1 MIAMRLRKP
10 NFWLGSVSVVLLLL
24 AGAGC
29 ATQRNVTI
37 TTDPPDATI
46 QVDGVV
52 KGRAP
57 LTAQLTWETDDV
69 VHMVQASRVGYM
81 DKLVPLRR
89 DFDQDSLNI
98 ELPRFHRNIVITVDP
113 PPAVI
118 SVDGRPLETDPQIS
132 ATADL
137 EFAVDARNNWTTH
150 TITAERFGYMPASMT
165 VGHADKDN
173 AYQLTLQHMKKTL
186 AVTTTVLGANVYLDD
201 QYCGATSSAGPLSVL
216 DVEFP
221 PDANGTDFQ
230 ARHLKATKA
239 GYPAVEQAI
248 SWDNGNTDYT
258 LTFVPN
264 TKIVH
269 FVTDPPA
276 AVVRI
281 DGHELPRDKEGA
293 STARLAFPPIN
304 DQGELRSYTV
314 NVSKRAGDSL
324 WVPKSFRLTWDDGQ
338 TEYPVGLKEVMTR
351 PVSLL
356 TASIQHSDG
365 GWEVQPVVEQ
375 TIAMKDVNEGPQ
387 SSPPVQITRL
397 PAGTMIDSLAMA
409 PDGSQVLFTVLSG
422 HDRSDFKSQMVIV
435 RTDGTGGAD
444 YLSDGKSLDLM
455 PSFSPAGDQV
465 VFSSDRF
472 GNRLSVC
479 SLAASGAPG
488 VTQLTTDN
496 TNALWPVLDSDPNP
510 RLWYEALV
518 DSRPD
523 PRIYRTPLNSTLR
536 TDLTAGAEPRVSP
549 KNDAVLF
556 TQVNEKT
563 GKRDIFRISD
573 KGSVPENLTNSP
585 DSDQYDPVWSKDGS
599 RIAFVSDRGVDE
611 DGRHNADIW
620 VLDLQHA
627 DQPRQIT
634 HNGSQDDCPA
644 WDPSGNFIYFRS
656 NRGGTWQVWR
666 IASR

>member
-1 MIAMRLRKP
+1 MSSMRLWNL
-10 NFWLGSVSVVLLLL
+10 NFCLAPITLAALLLL
-24 AGAGC
+24 ATGC
-29 ATQRNVTI
+29 ATTRNIAI

-57 LTAQLTWETDDV
+57 LTTQLTWESDDV
-69 VHMVQASRVGYM
+69 VHMVQASRLGYM
-81 DKLVPLRR
+81 ETDVPLRR

-98 ELPRFHRNIVITVDP
+98 QLSRFHRRVVITVDP
-113 PPAVI
+113 PPAMI
-118 SVDGRPLETDPQIS
+118 SVDGRPITTDPEIS

-165 VGHADKDN
+165 VTHADKDN
-173 AYQLTLQHMKKTL
+173 TYQLALQHMRKTL
-186 AVTTTVLGANVYLDD
+186 AVTTTVPGSNIYLDD
-201 QYCGATSSAGPLSVL
+201 QYCGTTTAGTPLSVV

-221 PDANGTDFQ
+221 PDPNGTDYQ
-230 ARHLKATKA
+230 SRHLKATKA
-239 GYPAVEQAI
+239 GYPPVQQDI
-248 SWDNGNTDYT
+248 SWDNGNADYT
-258 LTFVPN
+258 LTFVPS

-269 FVTDPPA
+269 FVTDPSA
-276 AVVRI
+276 AVVTI
-281 DGHELPRDKEGA
+281 DGHELPRDSAGA

-304 DQGELRSYTV
+304 DQGELRSY
-314 NVSKRAGDSL
+314 NVVISKRTADSL
-324 WVPKSFRLTWDDGQ
+324 WVPRSFRLTWDDGQ

-356 TASIQHSDG
+356 TPSIQHTEN
-365 GWEVQPVVEQ
+365 GWEVQPQLVQ

-397 PAGTMIDSLAMA
+397 PPGTMVDTLAMA
-409 PDGSQVLFTVLSG
+409 PDGSQVLFTILSG
-422 HDRSDFKSQMVIV
+422 HDRSDFKSQMVLV

-455 PSFSPAGDQV
+455 PAFSPAGDQV

-479 SLAASGAPG
+479 SIAANGAPG

-496 TNALWPVLDSDPNP
+496 TNALWPVLDSDPTP

-518 DSRPD
+518 DSRLD

-536 TDLTAGAEPRVSP
+536 TDLAPGAEPRVSP
-549 KNDAVLF
+549 KNDAILF

-563 GKRDIFRISD
+563 GKRDIFRITD

-599 RIAFVSDRGVDE
+599 RIAFVSDHGVDE

-620 VLDLQHA
+620 VLDLQHT

-644 WDPSGNFIYFRS
+644 WDPSGNYIYFRS
-656 NRGGTWQVWR
+656 NRGGTWQIWR